1 MRRYAYLKPGSIAEV
16 FRLKEDM
23 PDARFVGGGTD
34 LMVKIKNREASPST
48 LISLRSVPELQ
59 GIDARGAVRI
69 GSMTGISDLIQNEI
83 LHSRY
88 PVLVQAARRL
98 GSAQIRNV
106 ATLGGN
112 LCNCS
117 PCADTATPLLVLEAR
132 AVLQNPRGS
141 REVPLFEFFKQPGET
156 CMASDE
162 ILVQVLIPAFNA
174 TRKGSG
180 VRATF
185 FKHGRV
191 KMDLA
196 VASLSA
202 MIQTEG
208 DKVTKARLAAGSV
221 APVPLRL
228 TKVEELL
235 EGKALS
241 GKLIADAAGLAEESV
256 APISDIRSTAEY
268 RRHMVGVFTRRALE
282 SLWTWSEA

>member
-1 MRRYAYLKPGSIAEV
+1 MRRYAYLRPGSLAEV
-16 FRLKEDM
+16 FRLREDM
-23 PDARFVGGGTD
+23 PDAQFVGGGTD

-48 LISLRSVPELQ
+48 LISLRSIPELQ
-59 GIDARGAVRI
+59 GIDIRGAVRI
-69 GSMTGISDLIQNEI
+69 GAMTTITDLVKNDI
-83 LHSRY
+83 LRSRY

-98 GSAQIRNV
+98 GSVQIRNV

-117 PCADTATPLLVLEAR
+117 PCADTATPLLVLETR
-132 AVLQNPRGS
+132 AVLQSPRGA
-141 REVPLFEFFKQPGET
+141 REIPLSELFKQPGET

-162 ILVQVLIPAFNA
+162 ILVRVLIPAFNA

-180 VRATF
+180 VRAVF
-185 FKHGRV
+185 FKKGRV

-196 VASLSA
+196 VASLSVL
-202 MIQTEG
+202 IQTEG

-235 EGKALS
+235 VGKNLS
-241 GKLIADAAGLAEESV
+241 GKLIGDAAQLAEESV

-268 RRHMVGVFTRRALE
+268 RRHMVGVFTKRALE

>member
-1 MRRYAYLKPGSIAEV
+1 MRRYAYLKPGSLAEV

-69 GSMTGISDLIQNEI
+69 GAMTSISDLIQSDI

-132 AVLQNPRGS
+132 AVLQNPRGT
-141 REVPLFEFFKQPGET
+141 REIPLFEFFKQPGET
-156 CMASDE
+156 CMAADE

-174 TRKGSG
+174 SRRGSG

-202 MIQTEG
+202 LIQTEG

-228 TKVEELL
+228 TKVEESL

-241 GKLIADAAGLAEESV
+241 GKLIADAVGLAEESV
-256 APISDIRSTAEY
+256 APISDIRSTAGY

>member
-1 MRRYAYLKPGSIAEV
+1 MRRFAYLKPGSLAEV

-34 LMVKIKNREASPST
+34 VMVQIKNRAITPAT

-69 GSMTGISDLIQNEI
+69 GALTTITDLIQNDI
-83 LHSRY
+83 LRSRF

-132 AVLQNPRGS
+132 AVLQNPRGT
-141 REVPLFEFFKQPGET
+141 REIPLSEFFKQPGET

-174 TRKGSG
+174 SRKGSG
-180 VRATF
+180 VRAAF
-185 FKHGRV
+185 CKHGRV

-196 VASLSA
+196 VASLSVL
-202 MIQTEG
+202 IQTEG

-228 TKVEELL
+228 TKVEDLL
-235 EGKALS
+235 EGKVLS
-241 GKLIADAAGLAEESV
+241 GKLIGDAVGLAEESV
-256 APISDIRSTAEY
+256 SPIDDIRSTAEY

>member
-1 MRRYAYLKPGSIAEV
+1 MKRYAYLKPGSIAEV

-48 LISLRSVPELQ
+48 LISLRSLPELQ

-69 GSMTGISDLIQNEI
+69 GSMTSISDLIQSDI
-83 LHSRY
+83 LRSRY

-141 REVPLFEFFKQPGET
+141 REIPLFELFKQPGET

-180 VRATF
+180 VRAAF

-228 TKVEELL
+228 TKVEEIL
-235 EGKALS
+235 EGQALS
-241 GKLIADAAGLAEESV
+241 GNLIADAAGVAEESV
-256 APISDIRSTAEY
+256 APIGDIRSTAEY

-282 SLWTWSEA
+282 SLWTWGEA